1 MEKKTKIEKV
11 IIGICIAI
19 LIFFTVT
26 IGVRFLTRQI
36 LIKHFKINNAFT
48 EFIWFDNSLIQD
60 SNIFQINWEDL
71 YPFDNIDTPINRHTD
86 SYIEK
91 FSNIVFSIK
100 NKLEIYSKDFLFGY
114 NQLVFYAKNYDNLIG
129 WNTSLVGLNP
139 SDTARIIHL
148 DNGYLTYVE
157 PYVEEKDIINIAN
170 NVTEFKNYLNDNG
183 IDFYYIN
190 AGSKVCPYD
199 KQTSLTNYEFSNENG
214 DNLINALSER
224 NVNVIDMRDYMIKD
238 NLDWYN
244 SYYITDHHWKTQ
256 TGFWAAGVIAE
267 LLNRNNGFKFD
278 KYYFSKSSYE
288 FTNYKKYVFGAQGRT
303 TTLIESKPED
313 YTKIVPL
320 FNTNFSISVPSKGID
335 KTGTY
340 SETLFEE
347 EDFLQ
352 IKNYIDKDF
361 LIKKDAYECAGIS
374 NDALT
379 IIKNNNT
386 TANKDK
392 KILMLQ
398 DSFSWYLTSYLACD
412 VGEIDIIYP
421 EAFTGSIKKY
431 IEKMQPDVVIM
442 IMCERNIRPIEEY
455 RENSH
460 TALFD
465 LR

>member
-139 SDTARIIHL
+139 SDTAKIIHL

-199 KQTSLTNYEFSNENG
+199 KQTSLTNYEFSN
-214 DNLINALSER
+214 
-224 NVNVIDMRDYMIKD
+224 
-238 NLDWYN
+238 
-244 SYYITDHHWKTQ
+244 
-256 TGFWAAGVIAE
+256 
-267 LLNRNNGFKFD
+267 
-278 KYYFSKSSYE
+278 
-288 FTNYKKYVFGAQGRT
+288 
-303 TTLIESKPED
+303 
-313 YTKIVPL
+313 
-320 FNTNFSISVPSKGID
+320 
-335 KTGTY
+335 
-340 SETLFEE
+340 
-347 EDFLQ
+347 
-352 IKNYIDKDF
+352 
-361 LIKKDAYECAGIS
+361 
-374 NDALT
+374 
-379 IIKNNNT
+379 
-386 TANKDK
+386 
-392 KILMLQ
+392 
-398 DSFSWYLTSYLACD
+398 
-412 VGEIDIIYP
+412 
-421 EAFTGSIKKY
+421 
-431 IEKMQPDVVIM
+431 
-442 IMCERNIRPIEEY
+442 
-455 RENSH
+455 
-460 TALFD
+460 
-465 LR
+465 